1 MRKYFEFEC
10 NNELFEKFNEFIPNM
25 EERLNQTDTE
35 DNIKN
40 IEKLIEHKLPRVFVD
55 LYSRYDGEKYDK
67 CLGSMLGFSLMSTN
81 DILDT
86 TKQFKNMDFE
96 IISMQTGFVKDN
108 IISSK
113 VPFASDGSGN
123 FIAFDMDPDK
133 NGIIGQIVTLDLDY
147 NRSYL
152 LADSL
157 EGLYEFIFKMLKCK
171 KLHTIIGD
179 DGETYFE
186 FESGHLFN
194 KLDGIP
200 SEVGRDS
207 NEYIKMPR
215 DFWKSYYANH
225 LKDDKVNKQL
235 LANEK
240 SLFIKNENLSF
251 KPLQYMEN
259 LREIII
265 HNCNI
270 TNFSFISKA
279 SELRKLYIV
288 NCTFSKD
295 DLECLSRMSNLK
307 EVSLNGMEIE
317 SIKFLADLKNLKSLS
332 LRKIDKLN
340 VDELS
345 DFKSLEHL
353 TLDEL
358 NVSSLDFINNLK
370 SLKELCINKIEV
382 KNLSFLKNLTMLN
395 RFIMRYKAEDEMD
408 VNLISNLKKI
418 KEVQYPVSDMSI
430 YKECPCIEEI
440 GVDAENIFNI
450 EMLKDTDIRSVI
462 VYNASSKE
470 DVDNVISKIKN
481 YIELESW
488 GYMEN

>member
-1 MRKYFEFEC
+1 MKKYFEFEC
-10 NNELFEKFNEFIPNM
+10 NNELFEQFNHFIPDM
-25 EERLNQTDTE
+25 EDRLHKGDTA

-40 IEKLIEHKLPRVFVD
+40 IEKLIGHKLPGVFLD
-55 LYSRYDGEKYDK
+55 LYSKYDGEKNDES
-67 CLGSMLGFSLMSTN
+67 LGMMLGFSLMNTN

-86 TKQFKNMDFE
+86 INNFQHMDFE
-96 IISMQTGFVKDN
+96 IMSMQTGFIKDDS
-108 IISSK
+108 ISSK
-113 VPFASDGSGN
+113 VPFACDGSGN
-123 FIAFDMDPDK
+123 FIAFDMEPGK
-133 NGIIGQIVTLDLDY
+133 NGIIGQIVTIDLDC

-171 KLHTIIGD
+171 KLHAAIGD
-179 DGETYFE
+179 NGKAYFE
-186 FESGHLFN
+186 FEGGHLFN
-194 KLDGIP
+194 KLDCIP
-200 SEVGRDS
+200 REVGRDS
-207 NEYIKMPR
+207 NEYVKMPR

-225 LKDDKVNKQL
+225 LKDDKVNKEL

-270 TNFSFISKA
+270 TNFSSISKA
-279 SELRKLYIV
+279 SKLRKLYIV

-295 DLECLSRMSNLK
+295 GLECLARMSNLK
-307 EVSLNGMEIE
+307 EVTLNCMEIE
-317 SIKFLADLKNLKSLS
+317 SIKFLSDLKNLKSLS

-345 DFKSLEHL
+345 EFKSLEHL

-358 NVSSLDFINNLK
+358 NVPSFDFVNNLK
-370 SLKELCINKIEV
+370 SLKELCINKIDV
-382 KNLSFLKNLTMLN
+382 KNLSFLKNLTILN
-395 RFIMRYKAEDEMD
+395 RFIMRYKAEDEAD
-408 VNLISNLKKI
+408 IKLISNLKGI

-440 GVDAENIFNI
+440 GVDAENILNI
-450 EMLKDTDIRSVI
+450 EMLKDTNIRNVM

-470 DVDNVISKIKN
+470 SVDNVISKIKN
-481 YIELESW
+481 YIELASW
-488 GYMEN
+488 GYMES